1 MDWMLLW
8 EGGSNHW
15 GGGGFLF
22 FLLAIVLTFV
32 FLKVVFFRNSWGRRD
47 WPDTSPDAILKR
59 RLASGEINEADYQR
73 LRDTLNK

>member
-1 MDWMLLW
+1 MIDMVLL
-8 EGGSNHW
+8 ESGTHHW

-22 FLLAIVLTFV
+22 VILALIVTFIV
-32 FLKVVFFRNSWGRRD
+32 IKFVFFRGYWMRRD

>member
-1 MDWMLLW
+1 MTAPLLW
-8 EGGSNHW
+8 QEGSHHW
-15 GGGGFLF
+15 GGGGILF
-22 FLLAIVLTFV
+22 FIVALIVV
-32 FLKVVFFRNSWGRRD
+32 FLLFKFVLFRGFWWRRD